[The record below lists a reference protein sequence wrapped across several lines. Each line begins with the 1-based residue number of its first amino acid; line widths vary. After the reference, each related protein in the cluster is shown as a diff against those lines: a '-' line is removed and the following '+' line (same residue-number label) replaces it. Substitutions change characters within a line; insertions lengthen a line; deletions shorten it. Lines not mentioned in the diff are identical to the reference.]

1 MSSHLLKGIIPAL
14 YTAYDDEG
22 NVSPEGTAKLVR
34 SLIDAGV
41 HGFFVCGTTG
51 EGLLLD
57 VQERKEVVAAV
68 VGEVKG
74 QVPVMIHV
82 GAMCTRDSI
91 ALARH
96 AASLGASAIS
106 SIPPIYYPYSW
117 PETVQ
122 YFRDLAAATDLP
134 FYIYYIPQLAGGR
147 IAPEQFVEDLV
158 SIPGVVGMKFSS
170 LQLYDMYRIGLL
182 AGPSFNLLSGPDEL
196 MVPAALLGAQGAV
209 GSSYNFMPKPFLEA
223 YTALQ
228 RGDLAAARDLQL
240 RVNHAIELYHK
251 YGFGLGKALLRL
263 QGLECGD
270 PRPPLQPLPATR
282 WPELR
287 QDLEKLGFFDWA
299 R

>member
-1 MSSHLLKGIIPAL
+1 MADHLLKGIIPAL

-22 NVSPEGTAKLVR
+22 NVSRGRTAKLVG
-34 SLIDAGV
+34 SLLDAGV

-57 VQERKEVVAAV
+57 VQERKQVAAAV
-68 VGEVKG
+68 VGEAKG
-74 QVPVMIHV
+74 QVPVMVHV

-91 ALARH
+91 DLARH
-96 AASLGASAIS
+96 AALLGASAIS

-117 PETVQ
+117 PETVR
-122 YFRDLAAATDLP
+122 YFRDLAAATDVP

-158 SIPGVVGMKFSS
+158 SLPGVAGMKFSAP
-170 LQLYDMYRIGLL
+170 QLYDMYRIGLL
-182 AGPSFNLLSGPDEL
+182 AGPRFNLLSGPDEL

-209 GSSYNFMPKPFLEA
+209 GSSYNFMPKLFLEA
-223 YTALQ
+223 YAALQ
-228 RGDLAAARDLQL
+228 RGDLAAASDIQL
-240 RVNHAIELYHK
+240 RLNRAIELYHK
-251 YGFGLGKALLRL
+251 YGSGLGKALLRL

-270 PRPPLQPLPATR
+270 PRPPLAALPPER
-282 WPELR
+282 LPELQ
-287 QDLEKLGFFDWA
+287 QDLVVLGFFDWA